1 MRLDYEKF
9 KELSLGSLN
18 EQGDQLGCFW
28 VIQSAVEGYFNGDG
42 NINQKQI
49 NLLKELG
56 VLIDTEEEKKTDLL
70 NHKFT
75 TNG

>member
-1 MRLDYEKF
+1 MRLDYEKL
-9 KELSLGSLN
+9 KELNLEALN
-18 EQGDQLGCFW
+18 EKGDQLSCYW
-28 VIQSAVEGYFNGDG
+28 VIQASIERYMEDG
-42 NINQKQI
+42 GVTQKQI

-56 VLIDTEEEKKTDLL
+56 ILIDTEEEKKTDLL

>member
-1 MRLDYEKF
+1 MRLDYGKF
-9 KELSLGSLN
+9 KELNLGSLS
-18 EQGDQLGCFW
+18 ERGDQLNCFW
-28 VIQSAVEGYFNGDG
+28 VIQSAVEEYFNG

-56 VLIDTEEEKKTDLL
+56 ILVDTEEEKKTDLL

>member
-1 MRLDYEKF
+1 MKVNYEKL
-9 KELSLGSLN
+9 KELNLGALT
-18 EQGDQLGCFW
+18 EKGDQLNCYW
-28 VIQSAVEGYFNGDG
+28 VLQSAVERYLDDG
-42 NINQKQI
+42 EVTQKQI

-56 VLIDTEEEKKTDLL
+56 ILIDTEEEKKTDLL